1 MNALSS
7 KRPKE
12 VWKTI
17 NRTPMI
23 LVKTPMTRIG
33 TSHLRLNVSQLLFQ
47 LTWGICR
54 AGSMGSS
61 QIMTFH
67 FRQVTHDQVLREI
80 KGLRS
85 DCSTGPD
92 DIPPILLNL
101 SQSIWHLL
109 LHILSTLVFQTRII
123 VMIIIIITTVYTQ
136 FQSRLELRWKHKSSH
151 HVKCVRTVANQE
163 FQTNISNLHS
173 EHSNYVVFSE

>member
-1 MNALSS
+1 
-7 KRPKE
+7 
-12 VWKTI
+12 
-17 NRTPMI
+17 MI
-23 LVKTPMTRIG
+23 LVKTLMTRIG
-33 TSHLRLNVSQLLFQ
+33 TSHLRLNVSQLLLQ
-47 LTWGICR
+47 LTWAIYR

-109 LHILSTLVFQTRII
+109 HTLSTLVFQTRII
-123 VMIIIIITTVYTQ
+123 VMIIIIIIIIKTVYTQ
-136 FQSRLELRWKHKSSH
+136 FQSRLELR
-151 HVKCVRTVANQE
+151 
-163 FQTNISNLHS
+163 
-173 EHSNYVVFSE
+173 